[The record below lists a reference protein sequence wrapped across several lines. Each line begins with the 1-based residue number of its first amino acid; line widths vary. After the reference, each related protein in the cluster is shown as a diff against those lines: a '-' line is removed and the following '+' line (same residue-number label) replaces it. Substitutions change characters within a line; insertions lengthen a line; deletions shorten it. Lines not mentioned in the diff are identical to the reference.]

1 MHEKLVNNGLD
12 EDVFGRVPERI
23 FKRFMFDY

>member
-1 MHEKLVNNGLD
+1 MHEKLANNGLEGD
-12 EDVFGRVPERI
+12 GIGRVPERI